1 MKLEEGARVYYDGDM
16 ANPPGLGVIVRIC
29 EDAGWGISVDIRLDD
44 GREFNVPRSAFSPEY
59 KGDGGTRFVTE
70 EAYSAWREARIV
82 EFRKR
87 TKKQNPKRLTVIH
100 HAGSHFTEP
109 GNRGR

>member
-1 MKLEEGARVYYDGDM
+1 MNLEEGARVYYDRDM
-16 ANPPGLGVIVRIC
+16 ANPPGFGVIVRIC

-70 EAYSAWREARIV
+70 EAYRARREARIV
-82 EFRKR
+82 EFRKSA
-87 TKKQNPKRLTVIH
+87 KKQNSRPLTVIRY
-100 HAGSHFTEP
+100 AGSH
-109 GNRGR
+109 